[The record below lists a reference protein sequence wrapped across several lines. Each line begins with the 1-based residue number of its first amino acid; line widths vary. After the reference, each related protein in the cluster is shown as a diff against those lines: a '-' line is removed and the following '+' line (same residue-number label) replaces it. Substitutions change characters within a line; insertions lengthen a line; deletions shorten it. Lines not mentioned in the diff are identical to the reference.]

1 MRKIKILITSLGII
15 AISLFYFYGHEE
27 MDLPIEIDEKV
38 KDYATG
44 NIAGDNKEYLV
55 VLTKGKDREY
65 GKDIVIYSVDEKEE
79 VYRKDFSHLNPW
91 KVLVG
96 DIDGDRWDEISVG
109 VYKESPFHQ
118 VMAKRPFIYSFK
130 DGKIVPKWRGSRL
143 SRPFTDY
150 VFYDIDNDKV
160 NEIISI
166 EILEDGTNILNTY
179 KWKGF
184 GFEGFLESESFPK
197 IEKLMIKDGKVS
209 FNVKDGKKKFAASLK
224 LMDDILVIE
233 GVE

>member
-1 MRKIKILITSLGII
+1 M
-15 AISLFYFYGHEE
+15 
-27 MDLPIEIDEKV
+27 
-38 KDYATG
+38 
-44 NIAGDNKEYLV
+44 
-55 VLTKGKDREY
+55 
-65 GKDIVIYSVDEKEE
+65 
-79 VYRKDFSHLNPW
+79 
-91 KVLVG
+91 
-96 DIDGDRWDEISVG
+96 
-109 VYKESPFHQ
+109 
-118 VMAKRPFIYSFK
+118 
-130 DGKIVPKWRGSRL
+130 PKWRGSRL
-143 SRPFTDY
+143 SIPFTDY